1 MTEIQLEE
9 HLRALCELSSA
20 LADLLETEREALV
33 ERDLE
38 ALRRVTEDKL
48 RLCAGMD
55 RQLQKMGPEPLSQ
68 RLGALPESSRA
79 KLEPLH
85 RTLLTEAARSRDSNA
100 VNGKIIR
107 RSQQSVRELLN
118 LMSGTDTDLLYGE
131 HGQARAKGQ
140 GAAIARA

>member
-1 MTEIQLEE
+1 MIEIQLEAQI
-9 HLRALCELSSA
+9 RALRELSAA
-20 LADLLETEREALV
+20 LAELLEKEQRALID
-33 ERDLE
+33 RDLDGLHRITDE
-38 ALRRVTEDKL
+38 KLQICGQMERV
-48 RLCAGMD
+48 
-55 RQLQKMGPEPLSQ
+55 LQEMGPEPLTE
-68 RLGALPESSRA
+68 RLAALPEASRA

-85 RTLLTEAARSRDSNA
+85 RSLLAEAARSRDSNA